1 MNVLY
6 QYLGKEITAQQ
17 VSTLG
22 TYEKLFKLESGLV
35 KKKELFMNGE
45 MYNIEYYKDT
55 DETEESAI
63 QALLPYKTNYNIYTR
78 QSYNSYTIENANL
91 YLNDQK
97 MAMIRNLIDQN
108 NETVCFQELDLISG
122 LPILEETTKYLG
134 HYEDERST
142 HYSTF
147 HYNADGS
154 LFYCEF
160 NYMSD
165 YDTEEFH
172 QDNIHLIREK
182 FVLTDQMY
190 NYYLTAEFLPPLV

>member
-1 MNVLY
+1 MNLKY
-6 QYLGKEITAQQ
+6 QYLGEEISPQQAIQLNKFEKIYILPNGEKKKVEIFKDKEIR
-17 VSTLG
+17 
-22 TYEKLFKLESGLV
+22 KI
-35 KKKELFMNGE
+35 N
-45 MYNIEYYKDT
+45 YYRDEN
-55 DETEESAI
+55 ETEEDAI
-63 QALLPYKTNYNIYTR
+63 GILSSSGVGYNIITRQNYNTYL
-78 QSYNSYTIENANL
+78 IENTNV
-91 YLNDQK
+91 YLGNIK
-97 MAMIRNLIDQN
+97 IGEFKILIDQD
-108 NETVCFQELDLISG
+108 NEIICFQGIDIVSNQ
-122 LPILEETTKYLG
+122 PIFEETTKHLG

-142 HYSTF
+142 HYCTF

-190 NYYLTAEFLPPLV
+190 NYYLTAQFLPPLV